1 MMHRKLRP
9 ERRDRM
15 NRGKQIAVQGKTAEA
30 WMQIFQKLSYEWE
43 KVWKYGTADNMWPDG
58 ITLNHIRKEMIHAK
72 ELIEESCNNEGL
84 VIPDEMPRCYMAN
97 ADKIRTQAKR
107 AQQGYLQDK
116 EYQYLCQM
124 ERKLIEQ
131 QKERTQLVITLG
143 KVRNL
148 IRAIE
153 QDDLVVMREY
163 GNDGQFSKEIY
174 ETAENVRMLPMKQ
187 EINKVIKE
195 TLKMDKDDG
204 DWQLE
209 GQMTI
214 YDFVS

>member
-1 MMHRKLRP
+1 MHIKLQP
-9 ERRDRM
+9 ERRDKM
-15 NRGKQIAVQGKTAEA
+15 ARGKHTAVQEKPAEA
-30 WMQIFQKLSYEWE
+30 WVQIFQRLSYEWE
-43 KVWKYGTADNMWPDG
+43 KVWRYGAADNMWPDG
-58 ITLNHIRKEMIHAK
+58 ITLNRIREEMLQAK
-72 ELIEESCNNEGL
+72 DLIDGYCSNEDL
-84 VIPDEMPRCYMAN
+84 VIPDEMPHSYMAN
-97 ADKIRTQAKR
+97 ADKIRTQAER
-107 AQQGYLQDK
+107 AKQGYLQDK

-124 ERKLIEQ
+124 ERRLTEQ

-163 GNDGQFSKEIY
+163 GNDGQFSKKIY
-174 ETAENVRMLPMKQ
+174 ETAESVRRLPTKQ

-195 TLKMDKDDG
+195 ISEADKDGG

>member
-1 MMHRKLRP
+1 MHIKLQP
-9 ERRDRM
+9 ERRDKM
-15 NRGKQIAVQGKTAEA
+15 DRGKQTAVQGKPAEA
-30 WMQIFQKLSYEWE
+30 WMQLFQKLSYEWE
-43 KVWKYGTADNMWPDG
+43 KVWRYGVADNMWPDG
-58 ITLNHIRKEMIHAK
+58 ITLNHIRKDMLQAK
-72 ELIEESCNNEGL
+72 ELIDGACSNEGL
-84 VIPDEMPRCYMAN
+84 VIPDEMPHSYMAN
-97 ADKIRTQAKR
+97 ADKIRIQAER
-107 AQQGYLQDK
+107 AKQGYLQDK

-124 ERKLIEQ
+124 ERRLTEQ
-131 QKERTQLVITLG
+131 QKERTQLIITLG

-174 ETAENVRMLPMKQ
+174 ETAENVRSLPIKQ
-187 EINKVIKE
+187 ETSKVIKKA
-195 TLKMDKDDG
+195 LKTDQDDG

>member
-1 MMHRKLRP
+1 MHIKLQP
-9 ERRDRM
+9 ERRDKMDRA
-15 NRGKQIAVQGKTAEA
+15 KQTAVQGKPAEA
-30 WMQIFQKLSYEWE
+30 WVQIFQKLSYEWE
-43 KVWKYGTADNMWPDG
+43 KVWRYGAADNMWTDG
-58 ITLNHIRKEMIHAK
+58 ITLNSIRKEMLQAK
-72 ELIEESCNNEGL
+72 DLIDESCNKEGL
-84 VIPDEMPRCYMAN
+84 VIPDEIPHSYMAN

-124 ERKLIEQ
+124 ERKLTEQ
-131 QKERTQLVITLG
+131 QKERTQLVVTLG

-195 TLKMDKDDG
+195 TLKMDQDNG

>member
-1 MMHRKLRP
+1 MHIKLQP
-9 ERRDRM
+9 ERRDKMDRA
-15 NRGKQIAVQGKTAEA
+15 KQTAVQGKPAEA
-30 WMQIFQKLSYEWE
+30 WVQIFQKLSYEWE
-43 KVWKYGTADNMWPDG
+43 KVWRYGAADNMWTDG
-58 ITLNHIRKEMIHAK
+58 ITLNSIRKEMLQAK
-72 ELIEESCNNEGL
+72 DLIDESCNKEGL
-84 VIPDEMPRCYMAN
+84 VIPDEIPHSYMAN

-124 ERKLIEQ
+124 ERKLTEQ

-195 TLKMDKDDG
+195 TLKMDQDNG

>member
-1 MMHRKLRP
+1 
-9 ERRDRM
+9 M
-15 NRGKQIAVQGKTAEA
+15 NRGKQTAVQGNPAKA
-30 WMQIFQKLSYEWE
+30 WVQIFQKLSYEWE
-43 KVWKYGTADNMWPDG
+43 KVWRYGAADNMWPDG
-58 ITLNHIRKEMIHAK
+58 ITLNRIRKEMLQTK
-72 ELIEESCNNEGL
+72 DLIDGSCNNEGL
-84 VIPDEMPRCYMAN
+84 VIPDEMPHSYMAN
-97 ADKIRTQAKR
+97 ADKIRTQAER
-107 AQQGYLQDK
+107 AKQGYLQDK

-124 ERKLIEQ
+124 ERRLTEQ
-131 QKERTQLVITLG
+131 QKERTQLLITLG

-153 QDDLVVMREY
+153 QDDLVVMRED
-163 GNDGQFSKEIY
+163 GNDRQFSKEIY